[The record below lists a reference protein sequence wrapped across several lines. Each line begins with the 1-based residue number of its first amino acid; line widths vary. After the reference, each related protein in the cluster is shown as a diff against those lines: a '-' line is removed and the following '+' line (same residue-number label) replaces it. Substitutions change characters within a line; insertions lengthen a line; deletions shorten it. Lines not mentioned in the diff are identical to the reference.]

1 MSVCLAAFND
11 LLLCKWLRIFF
22 ILFFFFNYWLNFLP
36 LDSESPVNSFVH
48 PFLGNNKVLVDNL
61 ASMNMFQLCHR
72 FSVRPIYMITFSADI
87 LLSLSIVL

>member
-1 MSVCLAAFND
+1 MVENFLYT
-11 LLLCKWLRIFF
+11 
-22 ILFFFFNYWLNFLP
+22 FFFFNYWHNFLP

-72 FSVRPIYMITFSADI
+72 FSVRPIYVITFSADI
-87 LLSLSIVL
+87 LLSLSILL